1 MQDPLDSFVSQLQ
14 EDIYQQTLQD
24 YGPELFQRWKNP
36 EYMGQIE
43 SPSTAAALE
52 GSCGDQM
59 QIQLQIQ
66 DQSIVQARFT
76 TTGCGPSIACA
87 NTACELAQ
95 GKSLEQAAGLEGQD
109 ILQTLQNVPE
119 DHEHCAHLAAQT
131 LREAIRKFWTQG

>member
-1 MQDPLDSFVSQLQ
+1 MKDPLDSFVSQLQ

-24 YGPELFQRWKNP
+24 YGPGLFQRWKNP

-43 SPSTAAALE
+43 NPDAVASLS

-59 QIQLQIQ
+59 QIQLRIQ
-66 DQSIVQARFT
+66 GQAIAQARFT

-87 NTACELAQ
+87 NTACELAW
-95 GKSLEQAAGLEGQD
+95 GKNLEEAAAMEGQD
-109 ILQTLQNVPE
+109 ILQVLQYVPE

-131 LREAIRKFWTQG
+131 LREAIRMYWAQG